1 MFPQQ
6 TRISLPIFLKGWKD
20 WKRKLETTICYKGN
34 KQKSLRNQITEGL
47 VPQTGLEP
55 VRPCGHRILS
65 PACLPVPPP
74 GHGVGKK
81 KDPNRGSNLLND
93 S

>member
-1 MFPQQ
+1 MLNNF
-6 TRISLPIFLKGWKD
+6 SVLFLNMKGPKI
-20 WKRKLETTICYKGN
+20 KT
-34 KQKSLRNQITEGL
+34 LRNQITEGFK

-74 GHGVGKK
+74 GHGVERKTGFE
-81 KDPNRGSNLLND
+81 PATPTLARLCST

>member
-1 MFPQQ
+1 MRDY
-6 TRISLPIFLKGWKD
+6 TCKKRGYISRAIL
-20 WKRKLETTICYKGN
+20 
-34 KQKSLRNQITEGL
+34 KQKSLRNHITEGL

-81 KDPNRGSNLLND
+81 KDPNQRFQPSQ
-93 S
+93 